1 MGKMP
6 AGILIVRAINS
17 WLMLVRQLSIAAIF
31 VVIPLGCRE
40 LEQPKEHLKKNSA
53 TPWEGAC

>member
-6 AGILIVRAINS
+6 AGILIVLGHNS
-17 WLMLVRQLSIAAIF
+17 WLMLVRQLAIAAIF

-40 LEQPKEHLKKNSA
+40 QEQSQEHLKKNLA
-53 TPWEGAC
+53 TPWEGVC